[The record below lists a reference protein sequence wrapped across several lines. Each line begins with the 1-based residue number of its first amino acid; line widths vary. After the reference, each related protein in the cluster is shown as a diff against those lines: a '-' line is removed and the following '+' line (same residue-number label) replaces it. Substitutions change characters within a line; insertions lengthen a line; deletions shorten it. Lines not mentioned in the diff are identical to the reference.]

1 MKDYT
6 KEITILYVEDEDDVR
21 DGYARA
27 LNRICNKLYLAS
39 NGLEGLELYKK
50 YKPNIVVSD
59 IKMPKMNG
67 LDMAKRIKEID
78 PCVDIVFTTAH
89 SESSYLLEAIELQVD
104 GYLLK
109 PVQKKSMVS
118 LIKKLSKS
126 ITLEKENIEQREVLQ
141 YIIDS
146 KNSLSIITNGK
157 SVSFA
162 SKAFL
167 NLFGVLDVKELNK
180 KFISTLSIFA
190 NTEGSLSKK
199 NIEESLKNGN
209 NFYETIVNIDIV
221 DRIIVIK
228 DMNNNVKSFY
238 LNISKT
244 SDINYLINLTDITK
258 IEEEREEVQKK
269 VYTDTLTGVFNRNK
283 FEEVF
288 EYEIKQSKRYH
299 TPFSMAILDIDHF
312 KIFNDTYGHLI
323 GDEVLIMLSQ
333 AMKNSI
339 READMFARWGGE
351 EFVVLFNNT
360 TLKNAVISANK
371 FKNIIGNLEHKTAEK
386 ITASFGLTQFQENDT
401 IKTMFERADK
411 ALYKAKE
418 NGRNCV
424 EFEE

>member
-199 NIEESLKNGN
+199 I
-209 NFYETIVNIDIV
+209 
-221 DRIIVIK
+221 
-228 DMNNNVKSFY
+228 
-238 LNISKT
+238 
-244 SDINYLINLTDITK
+244 
-258 IEEEREEVQKK
+258 
-269 VYTDTLTGVFNRNK
+269 
-283 FEEVF
+283 
-288 EYEIKQSKRYH
+288 
-299 TPFSMAILDIDHF
+299 
-312 KIFNDTYGHLI
+312 
-323 GDEVLIMLSQ
+323 
-333 AMKNSI
+333 
-339 READMFARWGGE
+339 
-351 EFVVLFNNT
+351 
-360 TLKNAVISANK
+360 
-371 FKNIIGNLEHKTAEK
+371 
-386 ITASFGLTQFQENDT
+386 
-401 IKTMFERADK
+401 
-411 ALYKAKE
+411 
-418 NGRNCV
+418 
-424 EFEE
+424 